1 MRIANLTLLALAPG
15 LLAGSALAG
24 SSKAGPAAEQVK
36 ITTEDK
42 VVLVADLYRPPKDVE
57 IAPAA
62 LLVHDAGG
70 ARGDLAE
77 IAERLA
83 KQGFAVLVPDL
94 RAHGQSVGPQDKAWK
109 DLSEEQQQVTWG
121 LAMRDLRA
129 AADFLG
135 KDERIHASNLS
146 LLGYLAG
153 STLATRHALRDENV
167 RCIVLLGPQAE
178 QLGFDL
184 QADLEALAGLPTYIG
199 AVKETQGD
207 AEFLAVAASDAN
219 GGLDFVQIEV
229 FKALVANPVE
239 DKRMPGDIAKW
250 MLDQAVPKKGKAR

>member
-1 MRIANLTLLALAPG
+1 MRIVTLTLLALAPG

-24 SSKAGPAAEQVK
+24 SSKAAPAAEQVK

-42 VVLVADLYRPPKDVE
+42 VVLVADLYRPKVE
-57 IAPAA
+57 GIAPAA

-70 ARGDLAE
+70 SRGDMAE

-94 RAHGQSVGPQDKAWK
+94 RGHGQSAGPQSVAWK
-109 DLSEEQQQVTWG
+109 DMQEDERQSTWE

-129 AADFLG
+129 AADFLRE
-135 KDERIHASNLS
+135 DESIHASNLS

-167 RCIVLLGPQAE
+167 RCLVLLGPQAE

-184 QADLEALAGLPTYIG
+184 QGDLEALAGLPTYIG

-239 DKRMPGDIAKW
+239 DKRMPADIAKW
-250 MLDQAVPKKGKAR
+250 MMDQAVPKKGKAR

>member
-1 MRIANLTLLALAPG
+1 MRIATLTLLALAQG

-24 SSKAGPAAEQVK
+24 SSKSPAVEQVK

-42 VVLVADLYRPPKDVE
+42 LVLVADLYRPPKAE
-57 IAPAA
+57 EMAPAA
-62 LLVHDAGG
+62 LLVHNAGG

-94 RAHGQSVGPQDKAWK
+94 RGHGQSVGPQSLAWQ
-109 DLSEEQQQVTWG
+109 DMPEDEQQNTWAY
-121 LAMRDLRA
+121 AMRDLRA
-129 AADFLG
+129 AADFLR
-135 KDERIHASNLS
+135 KDDRIHASNLS
-146 LLGYLAG
+146 MLGYMAG

-239 DKRMPGDIAKW
+239 DKRMPADIAKW
-250 MLDQAVPKKGKAR
+250 MMDQAVPKKGKTR